1 MAENVRIGLWISS
14 ETLARL
20 KKSPHGVSE
29 EIRRRL
35 EESYKRDSVDQRTRE
50 LEDAITALAGLV
62 EYDTGVAWHA
72 HPEPHAVFVEAV
84 SKLLAYATS
93 PIDMPQGAESK
104 ALEERF
110 QFGVHLTKSTDTLA
124 ERGGQLF
131 RIYLLMK
138 QPAPGDAMPR
148 PPAIKPKKGRRR

>member
-1 MAENVRIGLWISS
+1 MAENVRIGLWIPDDLL
-14 ETLARL
+14 TRL
-20 KKSPHGVSE
+20 KASPSGVSE

-35 EESYKRDSVDQRTRE
+35 EESFERDSMDPRTRE
-50 LEDAITALAGLV
+50 LEAAITVLAGLV
-62 EYDTGVAWHA
+62 EYDTAVAWHA

-93 PIDMPQGAESK
+93 PIDMPHGAESK

-110 QFGVHLTKSTDTLA
+110 QFGAHLTKSTDTPA
-124 ERGGQLF
+124 ERAGQLF
-131 RIYLLMK
+131 RIYLLTQ

-148 PPAIKPKKGRRR
+148 RSAIKPKKGRRR